1 MKKYLFSFWFIA
13 FFAGNNF
20 AQALKVID
28 TEKAFKASIDSS
40 ANNEMVDIK
49 KLIPSIILD
58 LRYATANNFMNYKL
72 YYNATTTYMR
82 KQPANGLLLV
92 QKLLNEKGLGIKI
105 FDAYR
110 PYSITKKMWELIQDV
125 RYVANPA
132 QGSGHN
138 RGVAIDLT
146 IIDLKTNKELNMGTG
161 YDNFT
166 DSAHHSFTPYF
177 SAEIIANRTLLL
189 TTMMNAGFKKF
200 DTEWWHYSWTGKEQ
214 YDVLDFSFKKMKKL
228 TK

>member
-1 MKKYLFSFWFIA
+1 MKKYLFNFCFIF
-13 FFAGNNF
+13 FFASNIF

-28 TEKAFKASIDSS
+28 TKKAFKLSIDSS
-40 ANNEMVDIK
+40 ANNEMLELK

-58 LRYATANNFMNYKL
+58 LRYATTNNFMQYKL
-72 YYNATTTYMR
+72 YDKANATYMR
-82 KQPANGLLLV
+82 KQPAHALIQV
-92 QKLLNEKGLGIKI
+92 QKILNEKGLGIKI

-110 PYSITKKMWELIQDV
+110 PYSITKKMWELIHDT

-138 RGVAIDLT
+138 RGVSIDLT
-146 IIDLKTNKELNMGTG
+146 IINLSTGKELNMGTG
-161 YDNFT
+161 FDNFT
-166 DSAHHSFTPYF
+166 DSAHHSFTPNF

-189 TTMMNAGFKKF
+189 TTMLNSGFKKLE
-200 DTEWWHYSWTGKEQ
+200 TEWWHYSWISNKQ
-214 YDVLDFSFKKMKKL
+214 YDVLDFSFKQMKKI